1 MNRTTPLRVKID
13 LTFFI
18 IQTFCILGLLLI
30 RNYDYMK
37 SAITDPIFWLI
48 YVILEYKQKWII
60 PIYVRIVVVI
70 SMTTN
75 DFLGELFNLY
85 VTSVL
90 FDRVQHIFGT
100 YSMTLWSFFIIQQF
114 AKTKILHKKL
124 IVILFIL
131 LSTSLGALY
140 EIFEFIQDIVF
151 KPKIKNQPSLLD
163 TDLDLISDLSGG
175 IIALCH
181 FLLSRR
187 LRTFIGHIKSPI
199 KI

>member
-1 MNRTTPLRVKID
+1 MNKTIPLRVKID

-18 IQTFCILGLLLI
+18 IQTICILGLLLI
-30 RNYDYMK
+30 HNYDYVK
-37 SAITDPIFWLI
+37 SAITNPIFWLI
-48 YVILEYKQKWII
+48 YVILEYKQKWMI
-60 PIYVRIVVVI
+60 PLYVRIVVVI

-100 YSMTLWSFFIIQQF
+100 YSMTLWAFFIIQQF
-114 AKTKILHKKL
+114 AKSKILQKKL
-124 IVILFIL
+124 IVIHFIL
-131 LSTSLGALY
+131 LSTSFGALY

-151 KPKIKNQPSLLD
+151 KPKVKNQPSLLD
-163 TDLDLISDLSGG
+163 TNLDLISDLSGG

-181 FLLSRR
+181 FSLSKR
-187 LRTFIGHIKSPI
+187 LRNFRSHIKSTS